1 MPGGLMNLISEGNQ
15 NIILTGNPTKSFF
28 KCTYA
33 KYTNFGLQKFRI
45 DYDGQRT
52 LNLNADSNFKFK
64 MPRTGG
70 DLIMDTYL
78 VVTLPTI
85 WSPIIPPDSD
95 INYDED
101 NATINILNKWRP
113 YEFKWIKHIGSQ
125 MIRSVRFTVG
135 GQVIQ
140 EFTGS
145 YLHAMVERDFDAN
158 KKDLY
163 YKMTGHVPE
172 LNDPANA
179 YNRVNVYPNAYVMDE
194 AKGGAEPS
202 IRSRNLYIPLNIW
215 FTMASKMAFPISAL
229 QYNEFHIE
237 VDIRP
242 VKELYVIRNIPDKE
256 DPGSYYH
263 QSNFN
268 EPREQFYR
276 FMHPPPS
283 PQLLESDF
291 DNTRTIWNADVHLI
305 STYAFLSE
313 DEKRVFQLNEQ
324 TYLIKQ
330 IYTHHHK
337 GIVGSAIIDI
347 ETRGMVSSWMWYLQ
361 RSDILLRNE
370 WSNYFNWPYEYL
382 PYNAIL
388 PKNVASLQDVNIKIV
403 EVNNT
408 FAHPEEPNFL
418 ITPQHQLRQP
428 NKKASG
434 EYSKTTVLPS
444 SIALSGVYKQE
455 NLKNIMESWGL
466 IIDGKYRENTMDAGI
481 FNYVEKYTRTAGNG
495 PDGLY
500 CYNFCLNN
508 SATDF
513 QPSGAINMSKFNK
526 IQFEL
531 GLIHPPLDTNAT
543 VDVVCNSD
551 GNLVGID
558 KTHDNIFEYTYDLTV
573 FEERYNILT
582 FSSGN
587 AALSYAR

>member
-1 MPGGLMNLISEGNQ
+1 MPGGLMNLIAEGNQ

-52 LNLNADSNFKFK
+52 LNMNSPSSFKFK

-85 WSPIIPPDSD
+85 WSPIVPPDSD
-95 INYDED
+95 IDYTQD
-101 NATINILNKWRP
+101 NNTINIINKWRP

-125 MIRSVRFTVG
+125 MVRSVRFTIG

-145 YLHAMVERDFDAN
+145 YLQSMVERDFDSN

-163 YKMTGHVPE
+163 YKMTGNVPE

-179 YNRVNVYPNAYVMDE
+179 YNRINVYPNAYVMDE
-194 AKGGAEPS
+194 SKGGSEPS

-242 VKELYVIRNIPDKE
+242 VKELYVIRNIPDAT
-256 DPGSYYH
+256 DNGSYYH
-263 QSNFN
+263 QPNLN

-276 FMHPPPS
+276 FIHPPPS
-283 PQLLESDF
+283 VKLLETDF
-291 DNTRTIWNADVHLI
+291 DNIRINWNSDVHLI

-324 TYLIKQ
+324 SYLIKQ

-337 GIVGSAIIDI
+337 SLAGSKIIDI
-347 ETRGMVSSWMWYLQ
+347 ETRGMVSSWMWFLQ

-370 WSNYFNWPYEYL
+370 WSNHYNWPYEYL
-382 PYNAIL
+382 PYNSIL
-388 PKNVASLQDVNIKIV
+388 PSNVDLLANI
-403 EVNNT
+403 EVNT
-408 FAHPEEPNFL
+408 IETLGGVAALEP
-418 ITPQHQLRQP
+418 ITPQYQLKQQ
-428 NKKASG
+428 G
-434 EYSKTTVLPS
+434 KTTKLPS
-444 SIALSGVYKQE
+444 ALSLSGIYKHE
-455 NLKNIMESWGL
+455 NRKNIMETWGL
-466 IIDGKYRENTMDAGI
+466 IIDGKYRENTMESGI
-481 FNYVEKYTRTAGNG
+481 FNYVEKYTRTAGNS

-508 SATDF
+508 NITDF

-531 GLIHPPLDTNAT
+531 GLITPPLDINAR
-543 VDVVCNSD
+543 VDVVCDTD

-558 KTHDNIFEYTYDLTV
+558 KTRDNIFEYTYDLTV
-573 FEERYNILT
+573 FEERYNVLT